1 MPKDRFPIN
10 VLDPKD
16 VAAKMPAMKELLDA
30 KRQELEA
37 LAEQVAFLERIVGTE
52 PRPAKRSG
60 IAMVSGGGR
69 VVAHGSK
76 AAPAQD
82 RAVHALEKV
91 GRPMGPTSL
100 YEYMV
105 AEGMDV
111 PDNPNT
117 LGANLWAAARAGRIV
132 KAPNGVYAL
141 LGAPEGQPLTDY
153 DAAAANG
160 FPVPARPDGEGER

>member
-30 KRQELEA
+30 KRQELEG
-37 LAEQVAFLERIVGTE
+37 LTEQVAFLERIVGTE
-52 PRPAKRSG
+52 AKPAKRSFS
-60 IAMVSGGGR
+60 MHSGATVKGG
-69 VVAHGSK
+69 K

-82 RAVHALEKV
+82 RAVQALEKV

-100 YEYMV
+100 FEYMV